1 MSIIA
6 LNDFCIRSLL
16 VVDVVVVFFF
26 LVNDVV
32 VVLSILSWCL
42 L

>member
-6 LNDFCIRSLL
+6 LNDFCIRALL

-26 LVNDVV
+26 WSTML
-32 VVLSILSWCL
+32 LWC
-42 L
+42 